1 MVRASR
7 SPATV
12 RDVMPAFR
20 YTDSMQIDTIGKQL
34 EIGDAL
40 RTHIGNCCAGAQGK
54 RAAIEPESAPDCT
67 YRHPE
72 RVN

>member
-12 RDVMPAFR
+12 RNVTPALR
-20 YTDSMQIDTIGKQL
+20 TTDSMQIDIIGRQL
-34 EIGDAL
+34 EIGEAL
-40 RTHIGNCCAGAQGK
+40 RTHIGICCAGAQDG
-54 RAAIEPESAPDCT
+54 RAAIDPESAPGRT
-67 YRHPE
+67 HRRPE